1 MQAKTRVVLVCTAH
15 TNTQGDAGLM
25 EQFLHDPEQPDNL
38 LKGPWLEIKLLFR
51 TASST
56 VESPLSHVELSFA
69 PYMHQQRLTDLNE
82 RALFH
87 VAATRAVRYL
97 YISSHGTPSA
107 YLKAQ

>member
-1 MQAKTRVVLVCTAH
+1 
-15 TNTQGDAGLM
+15 M

-97 YISSHGTPSA
+97 YISSHGTPST